1 MSNHDRITEIYN
13 DLRKRGIVRNIKDL
27 SDLLDVSYTN
37 FTQAMKG
44 DPVRLTES
52 LMSKVE
58 ALYASYNPDSA
69 RPLPQKKTA
78 SDPRKK
84 GRTHNTLPTA
94 TNVDRAK
101 VIILPDSPKFSRG
114 IGRRPARRAGPRSPG
129 ICRRR
134 GRRTPR

>member
-58 ALYASYNPDSA
+58 ALYASYNPDSP
-69 RPLPQKKTA
+69 RPLPQQKTEDQIRPGSIVIPPELA
-78 SDPRKK
+78 QMFTD
-84 GRTHNTLPTA
+84 LAA
-94 TNVDRAK
+94 TIRSQQQT
-101 VIILPDSPKFSRG
+101 IEHLT
-114 IGRRPARRAGPRSPG
+114 RAGEGLSEKG
-129 ICRRR
+129 V
-134 GRRTPR
+134 G

>member
-1 MSNHDRITEIYN
+1 MSNHDRITEIYT

-69 RPLPQKKTA
+69 RPLPRQKTEDQIRPGSIVIPPELA
-78 SDPRKK
+78 QMFTD
-84 GRTHNTLPTA
+84 LAA
-94 TNVDRAK
+94 TIRSQQQT
-101 VIILPDSPKFSRG
+101 IERLT
-114 IGRRPARRAGPRSPG
+114 RAGEGLSEKG
-129 ICRRR
+129 V
-134 GRRTPR
+134 G